1 MTTTATI
8 GLTLPQRGVF
18 FGVTTVPEML
28 TLAAKADANPLFGSV
43 WVGDSLGA
51 KPRPDAIALLG
62 ALAAVTRRLRLGV
75 GCMASFPVRDPLV
88 FAYQWA
94 TLDLVSNGRM
104 LLAACN
110 GLVAGGASAR
120 EGAAFGVS
128 DRERAAR
135 LVENIEICRRLWSEP
150 HVSYKGRFRSF
161 DDVTLEPR
169 PLQQPCPI
177 WIASN
182 PRPPLAGSALE
193 RALGRVAQYADG
205 WMTTRLTA
213 GLVKTNWS
221 GIARALEASGRDPD
235 VFPTMA
241 YHNVNLNA
249 DRQAALEE
257 SKRFLDAY
265 YGPVFSPQMVE
276 AWTAAGTPEECLEHL
291 RGLMSEGA
299 KSVTLRITS
308 WRQAEQ
314 FDRLVGEV
322 LPRCAFGGGEMRR

>member
-1 MTTTATI
+1 MSGTI

-18 FGVTTVPEML
+18 FGVTTVAEML
-28 TLAAKADANPLFGSV
+28 ALATRADADARFGSV

-51 KPRPDAIALLG
+51 KPRPDSIALLG
-62 ALAAVTRRLRLGV
+62 ALAGITRRVRLGV

-104 LLAACN
+104 QLAACT

-120 EGAAFGVS
+120 EGAAFGVT

-135 LVENIEICRRLWSEP
+135 LEENIEICRRLWAGP

-169 PLQQPCPI
+169 PVQQPCPI

-182 PRPPLAGSALE
+182 PRALAAPALE
-193 RALGRVAQYADG
+193 RALRRVADVADG
-205 WMTTRLTA
+205 WMTVRLARGFVESTWGRIA
-213 GLVKTNWS
+213 GMLRDT
-221 GIARALEASGRDPD
+221 GRDPAA
-235 VFPTMA
+235 FPTMA
-241 YHNVNLNA
+241 YHNVNLNP

-257 SKRFLDAY
+257 TKRFLDAY
-265 YGPVFSPQMVE
+265 YGPVFSPAMVE
-276 AWTAAGTPEECLEHL
+276 AWTAAGTPSECVEHL
-291 RGLMSEGA
+291 RELIAEGA
-299 KSVTLRITS
+299 KTVTLRLTS
-308 WRQAEQ
+308 WRQTEQ
-314 FDRLVGEV
+314 FDRLVNEV
-322 LPRCAFGGGEMRR
+322 LPRLSF

>member
-1 MTTTATI
+1 MATAF
-8 GLTLPQRGVF
+8 GFTLPQRGVF
-18 FGVTTVPEML
+18 FGVTTVDEML
-28 TLAAKADANPLFGSV
+28 TLAARADANLLFESV

-51 KPRPDAIALLG
+51 KPRPDSLVLLG

-104 LLAACN
+104 LLAACT

-120 EGAAFGVS
+120 EGVPFGVT
-128 DRERAAR
+128 DRERADR
-135 LVENIEICRRLWSEP
+135 LVENIDICRRLWSGQ

-161 DDVTLEPR
+161 EDVTLHPR
-169 PLQQPCPI
+169 PVQQPCPI

-182 PRPPLAGSALE
+182 PRPPLAGARLE
-193 RALGRVAQYADG
+193 RALSRVAQLADG
-205 WMTTRLTA
+205 WMTTRLA
-213 GLVKTNWS
+213 PGLARSNWS
-221 GIARALEASGRDPD
+221 GIASALRSCARDPD
-235 VFPTMA
+235 AFPTMA
-241 YHNVNLNA
+241 YHNINLNP

-257 SKRFLDAY
+257 TKRFLDAY

-276 AWTAAGTPEECLEHL
+276 AWTAAGTTEQCVGHL
-291 RGLMSEGA
+291 RELLDEGP

-308 WRQAEQ
+308 WHQTDQ
-314 FDRLVGEV
+314 FERLVGEL
-322 LPRCAFGGGEMRR
+322 LPRLATAA